1 MEKSTVIEKA
11 KSALAAGVIEGD
23 GHTLFD
29 PGHYAP
35 HFTVEE
41 LAEAGL
47 IQTHVSD
54 GTLKGTMYGPN
65 GIIIK
70 KLEAVYNLE
79 FLYWLSRS
87 LGVVQSPIAMGRG
100 SQAQELVSF
109 IRAALA
115 D

>member
-1 MEKSTVIEKA
+1 
-11 KSALAAGVIEGD
+11 
-23 GHTLFD
+23 
-29 PGHYAP
+29 
-35 HFTVEE
+35 
-41 LAEAGL
+41 
-47 IQTHVSD
+47 
-54 GTLKGTMYGPN
+54 MYGPN
-65 GIIIK
+65 GIVIQ